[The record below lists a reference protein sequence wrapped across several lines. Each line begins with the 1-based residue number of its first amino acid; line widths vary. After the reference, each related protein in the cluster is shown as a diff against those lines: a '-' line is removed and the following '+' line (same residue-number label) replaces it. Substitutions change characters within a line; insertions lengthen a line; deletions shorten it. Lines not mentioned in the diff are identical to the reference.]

1 VWDALKVIEL
11 LRRYTYRLLPWEL
24 RRAIIRP

>member
-1 VWDALKVIEL
+1 VDALRVIEL

-24 RRAIIRP
+24 RGAIIRP